1 MNLLLFCLPLAVP
14 STFRPKG
21 PPERGL
27 TKKWFY
33 KPFCRFPSNCSPHRL
48 GPDTCCS
55 LLELNAGD
63 WSNVGRKASDQEGC
77 LRATAIWRQLCG
89 FTRTAA
95 STQTDSIDM
104 INNLESMKGGARP
117 MATSTSLLRHVVFPR
132 ADLLHL
138 APSPPPP
145 CTQPGSSMAF
155 NLAGKIDGKRRRSLR
170 TPDDDMSL
178 RQGYLRDVL

>member
-1 MNLLLFCLPLAVP
+1 M
-14 STFRPKG
+14 
-21 PPERGL
+21 
-27 TKKWFY
+27 KWVY

-55 LLELNAGD
+55 LLELNAVD

-104 INNLESMKGGARP
+104 KNNLESMKGGRATDGDTHELVVASALSSCLPNPRDP
-117 MATSTSLLRHVVFPR
+117 PLLVRQHSASCRCGATSSSENFAGRVGV
-132 ADLLHL
+132 
-138 APSPPPP
+138 P
-145 CTQPGSSMAF
+145 C
-155 NLAGKIDGKRRRSLR
+155 
-170 TPDDDMSL
+170 
-178 RQGYLRDVL
+178 VLQVR